1 MEKSTMIF
9 KINEVVAAYFKA
21 NSFVNKIAA
30 KDLMPQLMEK
40 GIFDS
45 NHRDGLPLRD
55 FLRELDAKNELHLIP
70 QLFAERKKVNTY
82 WYFIR

>member
-1 MEKSTMIF
+1 MEKIAKIN
-9 KINEVVAAYFKA
+9 KINEVVSAYFKA

-30 KDLMPQLMEK
+30 KELMPQLMNK
-40 GIFDS
+40 GVFDT

-70 QLFAERKKVNTY
+70 QLFADRKKVNTY